1 MKKGFRAAVALGC
14 ALVLSGCSS
23 AIPTVDGTDPVPDE
37 ASTVASGI
45 VRPQGEPYA
54 VEGLVGVEEGC
65 VVIIDPD
72 SETSRLAVWPVG
84 TQLTEPRSNIVK
96 LANGEVSIGEL
107 IEPSRGY
114 IVTSEEVKALL
125 LVEGNSLSGWNECE
139 SVGDEVVILS
149 YVKDFAQQE

>member
-1 MKKGFRAAVALGC
+1 M
-14 ALVLSGCSS
+14 
-23 AIPTVDGTDPVPDE
+23 
-37 ASTVASGI
+37 
-45 VRPQGEPYA
+45 
-54 VEGLVGVEEGC
+54 
-65 VVIIDPD
+65 
-72 SETSRLAVWPVG
+72 WPVG

-125 LVEGNSLSGWNECE
+125 LVEGSSLSGRNEGE

-149 YVKDFAQQE
+149 